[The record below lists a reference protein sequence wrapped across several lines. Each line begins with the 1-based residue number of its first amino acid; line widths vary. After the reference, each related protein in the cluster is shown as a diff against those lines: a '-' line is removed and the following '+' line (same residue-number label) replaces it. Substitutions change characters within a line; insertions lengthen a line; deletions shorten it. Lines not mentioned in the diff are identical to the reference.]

1 MNGGHHRAPGAR
13 SPALASCSLQ
23 NMCSWLLSCCLALQ
37 HLAVQASLL
46 CIFHLFLLPTL
57 PEEPP
62 HVQATSELLA
72 RSFFACGIS
81 TVLQTTLGSR
91 LPLVQIPS
99 FEYLVPAM
107 VLSSH
112 LSLGAGTDRNGEH
125 SHGACIPQS
134 LGLAGARGT
143 GMSRCPAHRARLW
156 PAPALHHTAPLQGAG
171 LPRCKR
177 LMLLAVIF
185 SQHLGSCRLPFCAWP
200 QAQGGPTEPS
210 TPTPRTFSVLL
221 PFAGVCIVCAVLSH
235 LHVPW
240 ESLDPAT
247 AQLSWANSTSNAP
260 WLHIPYAG
268 EWGWPL
274 LTTRALAAGIAMA
287 ISCSMNSVGCYVLCG
302 KLLRAPR
309 LPPHACNRGLC
320 MEGLGSLL
328 AGLLGTPGGTAASI
342 ANTCAAGLTQ
352 MEGSEELESSLL
364 TQPWASVCFG
374 ESAFLAKACFR
385 DTGYTL
391 LISDLSSVWYESA
404 DAETV
409 GQRSKELNK
418 RLTVHVSSFLHRLRN
433 LMCPLL
439 TGQPDAATSFSCHR
453 AASGLSLHVKSELSG
468 LPFYWD
474 FHCCLAPVEMVSR
487 HLVRPLIQ
495 MSLVLQYQVQ
505 ELTSLLLQKDAEIED
520 YRESG
525 AALSRDR
532 LQTKPFQ
539 EEMFQQNF
547 MAETLPQICSVGGGQ
562 AFPSALQQLYMAV
575 TQQEAKQARKRQRSG
590 DAEGPAP
597 TAETAGHPQLPPPSQ
612 EDETASSSEGITCP
626 PQLRSPVFL
635 QPRPSQ
641 RKRRGSSAEMS
652 LPPALRV
659 CACSSI

>member
-112 LSLGAGTDRNGEH
+112 LSLGAGTDRNGTAVA
-125 SHGACIPQS
+125 SA
-134 LGLAGARGT
+134 
-143 GMSRCPAHRARLW
+143 CPAPHCTAAGSRAASLQEVSGAVLVSGLVQLLLGVLGVCGWAARRCGPMVL
-156 PAPALHHTAPLQGAG
+156 APSLSIIGLSAYKEAAFFCSTNWGVALL
-171 LPRCKR
+171 

-474 FHCCLAPVEMVSR
+474 FHCCLAPVEM
-487 HLVRPLIQ
+487 
-495 MSLVLQYQVQ
+495 
-505 ELTSLLLQKDAEIED
+505 
-520 YRESG
+520 
-525 AALSRDR
+525 
-532 LQTKPFQ
+532 
-539 EEMFQQNF
+539 
-547 MAETLPQICSVGGGQ
+547 TLPQICSVGGGQ